1 MGRPH
6 VLAIPYP
13 AQGHVI
19 PLMELAQCLAKN
31 GIKVTFVN
39 SEFNHGRIM
48 KALSQPRNINEL
60 ISLASI
66 PDGLEPWEDRHD
78 MGKVISAMSKIMP
91 EELEALI
98 ENINETDRDKIT
110 CVITDYGLTWVFELA
125 DKLRIKKTSFIS
137 CPVAVLALTR
147 SASKLFEEGIIDI
160 DGTPQKQ
167 QMIHLSPEMPAI
179 STSSLIWTHMGD
191 LTTQKLIFQS
201 ILQNTYDKSEQMMDW
216 ILCNSSYELEPG
228 ALKLVPQCVPIG
240 PLLAS
245 NRLGQSAGNFWTED
259 SASLQWLHQ
268 QPPNSTIYVA
278 FGSST
283 FLDETQFQE
292 LALGLELTNKPF
304 LWVVRQDL
312 TQNPRAYPEGFEERI
327 RNRGEIVEWAPQQEI
342 LSHPSV
348 ACFLSHCG
356 WNSTLESVS
365 NGVPLL
371 CWPYYADQFL
381 NEAYIS
387 DFWKVGLGLEKDEGG
402 IVTGEEIRKK
412 VEILVSDETYK
423 NRAVDLQSK
432 AVSSGRSRKN
442 FSDFVDWIKE
452 N

>member
-91 EELEALI
+91 EKLEALI
-98 ENINETDRDKIT
+98 ENINETDRDKIA

-125 DKLRIKKTSFIS
+125 AKLRIKKTSFIS

-147 SASKLFEEGIIDI
+147 SASKLFEEEIINI
-160 DGTPQKQ
+160 D
-167 QMIHLSPEMPAI
+167 
-179 STSSLIWTHMGD
+179 
-191 LTTQKLIFQS
+191 
-201 ILQNTYDKSEQMMDW
+201 
-216 ILCNSSYELEPG
+216 G

-268 QPPNSTIYVA
+268 QPPNSTIYVE